1 MASSR
6 SLKSQAGPMKILLA
20 VDGSAYTKR
29 MLGYIAAHDEWLGA
43 RHHYTVIHCVAPLP
57 HRAAAF
63 EGPDIVQR
71 YYDDDAEA
79 VLRPIREFFRIQG
92 LEASF
97 VKEIGSATE
106 RIAATAESGR
116 YELLVL
122 GSHGHGALGNLKL
135 GSAATK
141 VLAYARRQCC

>member
-1 MASSR
+1 
-6 SLKSQAGPMKILLA
+6 MKILLA

-43 RHHYTVIHCVAPLP
+43 RHQYTVIHCVAPLP

-63 EGPDIVQR
+63 EGLDVVQR

-79 VLRPIREFFRIQG
+79 VLRPVREFFRIQG

-97 VKEIGSATE
+97 VHEIGLAAE
-106 RIAATAESGR
+106 RIAALAESGG

-122 GSHGHGALGNLKL
+122 GSHGHGALDNLTL
-135 GSAATK
+135 GSVATK
-141 VLAYARRQCC
+141 VLALCRTPVLLIR